1 MGSEKGMDRKEGIED
16 MEDREGE
23 VEYTWTL
30 SNGLQRGAI
39 TVYYE
44 LFEHYEEWIRQHHK
58 ELGTNEVFDHKT
70 VVVQYINEGNTIA
83 GIFEAVE
90 VPEIN
95 GVIINI
101 TERLWTIKT
110 VSMQPQDN
118 MIIVVTFVGKE
129 IILMT
134 MNEYIMVR
142 HVLGSLLENHNR
154 EESQQ

>member
-1 MGSEKGMDRKEGIED
+1 M
-16 MEDREGE
+16 
-23 VEYTWTL
+23 
-30 SNGLQRGAI
+30 
-39 TVYYE
+39 
-44 LFEHYEEWIRQHHK
+44 
-58 ELGTNEVFDHKT
+58 FDHKT
-70 VVVQYINEGNTIA
+70 VVVQYINEENTIA